1 MNKVKLSIVVIT
13 LNEEANI
20 ERCLKSV
27 QWADE
32 ILVYDSGS
40 VDATVKIAQ
49 SLGAK
54 VISGPWLGFGPTK
67 NKAMLLAAN
76 DWIFS
81 VDADEQVTAELENEI
96 IEKLN
101 KIGVTNDLDLAFKI
115 PRLSFYL
122 KHWVRRGGW
131 YPDYQVRLFNRKVNN
146 WTLTAVHEKVH
157 AKSYIQLK
165 NHLNHYVF
173 RNIEHHI
180 KTNNKYSS
188 LMAQEMFL
196 QKKKFSMF
204 HFLTK
209 PTVKFLEC
217 YLLKLGFLDG
227 WVGFFIAKGAAYS
240 VLLKWSKLKE
250 LEINEQ

>member
-1 MNKVKLSIVVIT
+1 MNKVNLSIVIIT

-32 ILVYDSGS
+32 VLVYDSGS
-40 VDATVKIAQ
+40 TDFTVKIAQ

-67 NKAMLLAAN
+67 NKAALLAKHN
-76 DWIFS
+76 WIFS
-81 VDADEQVTAELENEI
+81 IDADEEVTA
-96 IEKLN
+96 
-101 KIGVTNDLDLAFKI
+101 DLAQEISEQLKVENTDLKTAYKI
-115 PRLSFYL
+115 PRLSYYL
-122 KHWVRRGGW
+122 QHWVKHGGW
-131 YPDYQVRLFNRKVNN
+131 YPDYQVRLFNRVHAN
-146 WTLTAVHEKVH
+146 WNLACVHEKVE
-157 AKSYIQLK
+157 AENYKTLSM
-165 NHLNHYVF
+165 HLNHYVF
-173 RNIEHHI
+173 KNIEHHI
-180 KTNNKYSS
+180 RTNNTYSG
-188 LMAQEMFL
+188 LLAKEL
-196 QKKKFSMF
+196 YLKKKKFSKF

-217 YLLKLGFLDG
+217 YILKLGFLDG

-250 LEINEQ
+250 LEMNEK